1 MTKKLTISLISLDAF
16 GHVNPLIGVGQQ
28 LLERGHRIVF
38 VLSKSWEGKLLKYG
52 FEEEI
57 YCIGDPEQ
65 AKRQS
70 ENWSKFFLE
79 GDLLKNV
86 SPLEK
91 MKKLSKG
98 IMLEKSKVM
107 SPIIKDIIDRVK
119 PDVVIVDAML
129 MVPTA
134 FKGQKWVNLNPSNG
148 LYNISSENQPPFGSG

>member
-1 MTKKLTISLISLDAF
+1 MTKKLTILLIPLDAF
-16 GHVNPLIGVGQQ
+16 GHVNPMIGVGQQ

-38 VLSKSWEGKLLKYG
+38 VLDKSWEGKLLKYG

-70 ENWSKFFLE
+70 EEWLKLVVEYDF
-79 GDLLKNV
+79 LKNV

-91 MKKLSKG
+91 MKGFSRDK
-98 IMLEKSKVM
+98 MLEKSKVM

-119 PDVVIVDAML
+119 PNIVIVDTMF

-148 LYNISSENQPPFGSG
+148 MCNISSENQPPFGSG